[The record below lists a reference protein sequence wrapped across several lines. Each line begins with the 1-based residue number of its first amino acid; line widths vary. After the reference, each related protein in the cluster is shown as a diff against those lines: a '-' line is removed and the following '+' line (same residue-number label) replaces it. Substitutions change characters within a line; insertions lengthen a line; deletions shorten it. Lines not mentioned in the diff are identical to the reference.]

1 MKFALINGERKEAEP
16 SLKGVCIG
24 CGGPT
29 LARCGEV
36 RVNHWAHQG
45 QRRCDSWWENETDW
59 HRAWKNQ
66 FPSDWQEVIHYA
78 DDGEKHISDVKTN
91 EGWFIEFQHSQIKAA
106 ERRSR
111 EDFYKKL
118 IWIVD
123 GKRRIRDE
131 KQFVEAVRLS
141 RGNWIDN
148 NKYPEL
154 HSLFQPEGALFRD
167 WMTSTGYV
175 FFDFG
180 GDDLWGLLPQSNDDW
195 ALILPI
201 TRRQFIAFHIDELVS
216 DENRFETFF
225 KKYEIK
231 PPEKLSTPP
240 KTSMSNVGGI
250 HPNTI
255 LRLMNNRRRFRL

>member
-1 MKFALINGERKEAEP
+1 MKFALVNGTRQEAQP
-16 SLKGVCIG
+16 NLKGVCVG
-24 CGGPT
+24 CGGST
-29 LARCGEV
+29 LARCGQV

-45 QRRCDSWWENETDW
+45 ERRCDTWWENETDW

-78 DDGEKHISDVKTN
+78 NDGEKHIADVKTG
-91 EGWFIEFQHSQIKAA
+91 EGWFIEFQHSHIKPD

-131 KQFVEAVRLS
+131 KQFVEAVRQS
-141 RGNWIDN
+141 RGSWIDN
-148 NKYPEL
+148 TKYPEL
-154 HSLFQPEGALFRD
+154 HSLFQPDGALFRD
-167 WMTSTGYV
+167 WMTSKSYV

-180 GDDLWGLLPQSNDDW
+180 GVDLWGLLPQSNDEW

-201 TRRQFIAFHIDELVS
+201 TRRQFIEFHIEELESVR
-216 DENRFETFF
+216 NRFETFF
-225 KKYEIK
+225 KSYDLK
-231 PPEKLSTPP
+231 PPEPYRARQKPVPTD
-240 KTSMSNVGGI
+240 VGNI

-255 LRLMNNRRRFRL
+255 LRLTNNRRRFRF